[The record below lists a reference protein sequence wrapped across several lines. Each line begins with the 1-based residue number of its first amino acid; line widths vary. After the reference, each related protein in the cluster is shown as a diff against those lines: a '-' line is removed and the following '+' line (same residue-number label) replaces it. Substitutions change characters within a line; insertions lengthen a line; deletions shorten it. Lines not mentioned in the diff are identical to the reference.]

1 MAFINS
7 TVILIPLSTCA
18 TSTFP
23 KGNLLLWGV
32 VRKSYK
38 QHNIYIYSKH
48 ECQEMSVLICIAAF
62 CLKAVMYESNFYL
75 EKIYKASNT

>member
-1 MAFINS
+1 MAFKNS
-7 TVILIPLSTCA
+7 TVILILLSTCA

-48 ECQEMSVLICIAAF
+48 ECQEMSVFVSIAAF
-62 CLKAVMYESNFYL
+62 CLKAMIYESNFYL